1 MSEGYILKQAEKSL
15 PLKWYYDQS
24 QFDLEVSKIWAND
37 WFYVTHESALNE
49 PLSFVTVEVSKYNIL
64 LLKDRDGNINSYYNT
79 CSHRGSV
86 LQKDSSGTVSY
97 THLTLPT
104 KA

>member
-49 PLSFVTVEVSKYNIL
+49 PLSFVTVEVSKYNICL
-64 LLKDRDGNINSYYNT
+64 LYTSPSPRD
-79 CSHRGSV
+79 
-86 LQKDSSGTVSY
+86 
-97 THLTLPT
+97 
-104 KA
+104 